1 MTFMKINDN
10 QPSCLRIIC
19 NDSSSYLKVVF
30 IVKKEEKKKEIV
42 NFLKGDFVG
51 GAII

>member
-19 NDSSSYLKVVF
+19 NNSSSYLKVVF
-30 IVKKEEKKKEIV
+30 IVKKEEKKEIV
-42 NFLKGDFVG
+42 NILKGDFVG

>member
-19 NDSSSYLKVVF
+19 NDRSSYLKVVF
-30 IVKKEEKKKEIV
+30 IVKKKKRKEIV
-42 NFLKGDFVG
+42 FFFKGDFVG

>member
-19 NDSSSYLKVVF
+19 NDRSSYLKVVF
-30 IVKKEEKKKEIV
+30 IVKKKNKKEIV
-42 NFLKGDFVG
+42 FFFKGDFVG